1 MPQQSSHLVVKSHSE
16 QLNQVVATKLARAV
30 YAGFE
35 AMFAEFLNITL
46 GAQSRFEQRQ
56 WHQVQG
62 AMKSRLQVY
71 EGQVKKVSQ
80 AVKIIAYSEVD
91 DPALWL
97 LAKQIYA
104 EMVQSHENQPIA
116 HTFFNSTF
124 GAIWDSRK
132 IRNVHLFV
140 LKARYQLGP
149 RPFDSLVSRISL
161 QNGFESAISSLIKRH
176 VFRSQYADFTDD
188 IAMLQRTL
196 IAGAKQQCPQ
206 VYELLALNDGYI
218 EYANSLFFR
227 NKACYIIGRC
237 IAKNGDNMP
246 FAIALLNSEKGLHID
261 AVMMGADQLSLLFGF
276 ARTYFMVDTD
286 QPARYVDYLS
296 VLMPHKQR
304 FELFN
309 AIGFIKHAKTE
320 FYRYKV
326 DTTRNSP
333 VDDKYTLAPGTP
345 GMVMLVFTTP
355 GSDYVYKVIKDKFSA
370 PKTATKQQVMAKYDF
385 VKQADRVGRL
395 VDTHEFRYLAF
406 DLSRFSDEL
415 IQIMQQQIGDS
426 LVISGNA
433 LILRHVYV
441 ERKMTPLNLYI
452 NDCDERKLQQ
462 VMVDYGKAIK
472 ELAGANIFPGDM
484 LMKNFGVT
492 RWGRVVFYDYD
503 EICPMT
509 ECQFRELPKTDDS
522 LDELSSESYFDIAEN
537 DVFPSQFKVFFS
549 ANKRAF
555 DHFNAAHQDIFTAT
569 MWQQLQTAIN
579 DGQLLDVY
587 PYKQSWRFSSM
598 RAQMKKSQ
606 PITV

>member
-1 MPQQSSHLVVKSHSE
+1 MPELEPQNPLLNEPENALQQVI
-16 QLNQVVATKLARAV
+16 ATKLARAV
-30 YAGFE
+30 FAGFE

-46 GAQSRFEQRQ
+46 GAQSRFEQQQ
-56 WHQVQG
+56 WQGVQS
-62 AMKSRLQVY
+62 AMRERLQVY
-71 EGQVKKVSQ
+71 ERQVKSVSE
-80 AVKIIAYSEVD
+80 AVRIIAFQELHE
-91 DPALWL
+91 PLLWQR
-97 LAKQIYA
+97 AKHIYGQMVA
-104 EMVQSHENQPIA
+104 EHENQPIA

-124 GAIWDSRK
+124 GSIWDDKK
-132 IRNVHLFV
+132 IRTVHLFV
-140 LKARYQLGP
+140 LKAKYRAKP
-149 RPFDSLVSRISL
+149 RPFDNLVSRISL
-161 QNGFESAISSLIKRH
+161 QNGFTHAVQQLIYRQA
-176 VFRSQYADFTDD
+176 FRVKFTNLAKD
-188 IAMLQRTL
+188 INNLQATL
-196 IAGAKQQCPQ
+196 KLGAKQQCRQ
-206 VYELLALNDGYI
+206 VYELMNLNDGYI

-227 NKACYIIGRC
+227 NKACYLIGRC

-246 FAIALLNSEKGLHID
+246 FAIAILNTDEGLKLD

-326 DTTRNSP
+326 DTTKNSP
-333 VDDKYTLAPGTP
+333 IEDKYIVAPGTP

-355 GSDYVYKVIKDKFSA
+355 GSDYVYKVIKDKFNA
-370 PKTATKQQVMAKYDF
+370 PKTATKAQVMAKYDF

-415 IQIMQQQIGDS
+415 LTQMQANIPS
-426 LVISGNA
+426 CMSIANKALV
-433 LILRHVYV
+433 LKHVYV

-452 NDCDERKLQQ
+452 NQCDDNQLSK
-462 VMVDYGKAIK
+462 VMHDYGQAIK
-472 ELAGANIFPGDM
+472 DLAGANIFPGDM

-503 EICPMT
+503 EICPLT
-509 ECQFRELPKTDDS
+509 QCQFRQLPS
-522 LDELSSESYFDIAEN
+522 SENSFDELSNESYFDVAEN

-549 ANKRAF
+549 ADQRAF
-555 DHFNAAHQDIFTAT
+555 NYFYEQHNDLFSPEF
-569 MWQQLQTAIN
+569 WQQCQTQIN
-579 DGQLLDVY
+579 AGYIYDVY
-587 PYKQSWRFSSM
+587 PYKQSWRFG
-598 RAQMKKSQ
+598 
-606 PITV
+606 

>member
-1 MPQQSSHLVVKSHSE
+1 MPDQPLCNRLALQYPEALH
-16 QLNQVVATKLARAV
+16 QVIATKLARAV

-35 AMFAEFLNITL
+35 AMFAQFLNITL

-56 WHQVQG
+56 WHAVQS
-62 AMKSRLQVY
+62 AMRARLTVY
-71 EGQVKKVSQ
+71 EGQVKKVSE
-80 AVKIIAYSEVD
+80 AVKVIAYAELD
-91 DPALWL
+91 DPAVWQQ
-97 LAKQIYA
+97 AKNIYG
-104 EMVQSHENQPIA
+104 EMVKNHENQPIA

-124 GAIWDSRK
+124 GAIWDDRK
-132 IRNVHLFV
+132 IRTVHLFV
-140 LKARYQLGP
+140 LKAKYRQSP
-149 RPFDSLVSRISL
+149 RSFDPLVSRISL
-161 QNGFESAISSLIKRH
+161 QLGFNNALAELINRH
-176 VFRSQYADFTDD
+176 VFRVPFADSERD
-188 IAMLQRTL
+188 IATLQRTL
-196 IAGAKQQCPQ
+196 SAGAQKQCPQ
-206 VYELLALNDGYI
+206 VYQLLALNDGYI

-227 NKACYIIGRC
+227 NKACYLIGRC

-246 FAIALLNSEKGLHID
+246 FAIALLNSEQGIVID

-296 VLMPHKQR
+296 ILMPHKKR

-333 VDDKYTLAPGTP
+333 LDDQYIIAPGTP

-370 PKTATKQQVMAKYDF
+370 PKTATRQQVMDKYDF

-406 DLSRFSDEL
+406 DLSRFSEPLLQTMQLAIGSSL
-415 IQIMQQQIGDS
+415 I
-426 LVISGNA
+426 ISGKA
-433 LILRHVYV
+433 LILKHVYV

-452 NDCDERKLQQ
+452 NRCNQQ
-462 VMVDYGKAIK
+462 QLETVLIDYGKAIK

-503 EICPMT
+503 EICPLT
-509 ECQFRELPKTDDS
+509 DCQFRDLPQTDER
-522 LDELSSESYFDIAEN
+522 LDELSADCYFDIADN
-537 DVFPSQFKVFFS
+537 DVFPSQFKVFFT
-549 ANKRAF
+549 ADPLAF
-555 DHFNAAHQDIFTAT
+555 TIFNQHHRELFNAEF
-569 MWQQLQTAIN
+569 WQHTQQQISA
-579 DGQLLDVY
+579 GQLPDVY
-587 PYKQSWRFSSM
+587 PYKQSWRFNWL
-598 RAQMKKSQ
+598 RINNTNK
-606 PITV
+606 

>member
-1 MPQQSSHLVVKSHSE
+1 MPELEPPQSVSVELENALQQVI
-16 QLNQVVATKLARAV
+16 ATKLARAV
-30 YAGFE
+30 FAGFE

-46 GAQSRFEQRQ
+46 GAQSRFEQQQ
-56 WHQVQG
+56 WQGVQS
-62 AMKSRLQVY
+62 AMRERLQVY
-71 EGQVKKVSQ
+71 ERQVKNVSE
-80 AVKIIAYSEVD
+80 AVRIIAFQELHE
-91 DPALWL
+91 PQLWQQ
-97 LAKQIYA
+97 AKHIYGKMVA
-104 EMVQSHENQPIA
+104 EHENQPIA

-124 GAIWDSRK
+124 GAIWDDKK
-132 IRNVHLFV
+132 IRTVHLFV
-140 LKARYQLGP
+140 LKAKYRAKP
-149 RPFDSLVSRISL
+149 RPFDNLVSRISL
-161 QNGFESAISSLIKRH
+161 QNGFTNAVQQLIYRQA
-176 VFRSQYADFTDD
+176 FRVQFIDLGKD
-188 IAMLQRTL
+188 IDNLQRTL
-196 IAGAKQQCPQ
+196 RAGAKLQCRQ
-206 VYELLALNDGYI
+206 VYELLDLNDGYI

-227 NKACYIIGRC
+227 NKACYLIGRC

-246 FAIALLNSEKGLHID
+246 FAVAILNTDSGLTLD

-326 DTTRNSP
+326 DTTKNSP
-333 VDDKYTLAPGTP
+333 IDDKYIIAPGTP

-355 GSDYVYKVIKDKFSA
+355 GSDYVYKVIKDKFNA
-370 PKTATKQQVMAKYDF
+370 PKTASKAQVMAKYDF

-415 IQIMQQQIGDS
+415 LAQMQTNIASSISIADKA
-426 LVISGNA
+426 LV
-433 LILRHVYV
+433 LKHVYV

-452 NDCDERKLQQ
+452 NQCDDIKLNK
-462 VMVDYGKAIK
+462 VMDDYGQAIK
-472 ELAGANIFPGDM
+472 DLAGANIFPGDM

-503 EICPMT
+503 EICPLT
-509 ECQFRELPKTDDS
+509 QCHFRQLPS
-522 LDELSSESYFDIAEN
+522 SENSFDELSNESYFDVDEN

-549 ANKRAF
+549 ADQRAF
-555 DHFNAAHQDIFTAT
+555 SYFCQQHNDLFSPEF
-569 MWQQLQTAIN
+569 WQQCQAQIN
-579 DGQLLDVY
+579 AGHVYDVY
-587 PYKQSWRFSSM
+587 PYKQSWRF
-598 RAQMKKSQ
+598 
-606 PITV
+606 T

>member
-1 MPQQSSHLVVKSHSE
+1 MPQHDAIFRKKTESE
-16 QLNQVVATKLARAV
+16 QLKNIIATKLARAV

-56 WHQVQG
+56 WHQVQT
-62 AMKSRLQVY
+62 AMKLRLQVY
-71 EGQVKKVSQ
+71 EGQVKKVSE
-80 AVKIIAYSEVD
+80 AVKIIAYSEVN

-104 EMVQSHENQPIA
+104 EMVQNHENQPIA

-140 LKARYQLGP
+140 LKARYRLGP

-161 QNGFESAISSLIKRH
+161 QSGFENAIKTLVSRH
-176 VFRSQYADFTDD
+176 VFRSDYAHFTDD
-188 IAMLQRTL
+188 IDMLQRTL
-196 IAGAKQQCPQ
+196 IAGAKKQCPQ

-326 DTTRNSP
+326 DTTKNSP
-333 VDDKYTLAPGTP
+333 PDDKYIIAPGTP

-370 PKTATKQQVMAKYDF
+370 PKTATKQHVMAKYDF

-406 DLSRFSDEL
+406 DLSRFSEEL
-415 IQIMQQQIGDS
+415 LTTMQRQIGDS
-426 LVISGNA
+426 LIISGNA

-452 NDCDERKLQQ
+452 NQCDERKLEL
-462 VMVDYGKAIK
+462 VMIDYGKAIK

-509 ECQFRELPKTDDS
+509 ACQFRELPKSADS
-522 LDELSSESYFDIAEN
+522 LEELSSESYFDIAEN

-549 ANKRAF
+549 ANKTAF
-555 DHFNAAHQDIFTAT
+555 SFFNAVHHDIFSVA
-569 MWQQLQTAIN
+569 MWQRLQAAIN
-579 DGQLLDVY
+579 EGQLLDVY
-587 PYKQSWRFSSM
+587 PYKQSWRFSEM
-598 RAQMKKSQ
+598 RAKQG
-606 PITV
+606 